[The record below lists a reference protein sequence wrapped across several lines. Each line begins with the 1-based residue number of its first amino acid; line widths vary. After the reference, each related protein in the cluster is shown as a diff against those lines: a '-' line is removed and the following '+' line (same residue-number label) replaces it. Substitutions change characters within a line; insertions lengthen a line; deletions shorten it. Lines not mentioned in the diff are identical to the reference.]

1 MLSARPHRSAVR
13 ARVAATRSDSAAEA
27 QRLLLPLILA
37 FVLALLMAWPA
48 QVRAQGAAATTAS
61 TSGTHTV
68 RPGETLW
75 SLAARYY
82 GDGHKWRDLA
92 SSNGLAEGGERG
104 IAVGQVLRVPAA
116 GASLAQSRA
125 AMAEA
130 PPRSTPLE
138 AVKPAQGA
146 PAAERVADVKP
157 ESKPEQMSETRP
169 EAAGKSTPESRPE
182 SRAVESVADLAPPPM
197 AAPERGR
204 LMGEDPA
211 ETRGVVR
218 VGLVR
223 RTDLAAARGNDNTTI
238 FLGPEPFNVDTMQGT
253 IDLSGTE
260 SFVAPAGRRTG
271 EFEAA
276 PFALDAGQWK
286 SAGKVV
292 RRASSAAVKSRELQR
307 MQSRDLVEISL
318 PEGVDAAPGTK
329 FVAVSQGAEIGR
341 GIRLAMPTGVLTVE
355 SPESGVTVARVSRL
369 FDVIEQGQAL
379 IPFVEAPSTPVAA
392 EQVEPIESSVQWI
405 TQTPLLPSLKAYL
418 VLSPHADMQVGD
430 RFELSSSAEG
440 HSRVAMVRVVRIG
453 EHGATAIIMHQDQP
467 SIRAGMAARRVG
479 RAP

>member
-1 MLSARPHRSAVR
+1 MLPARPHRSAVR
-13 ARVAATRSDSAAEA
+13 ARVATTRSDSAAEA

-48 QVRAQGAAATTAS
+48 QVRAQGGAATTAS

-116 GASLAQSRA
+116 AASLAQSRA

-130 PPRSTPLE
+130 PPRSTPSE
-138 AVKPAQGA
+138 AVKPAQGT
-146 PAAERVADVKP
+146 PAAERAAVAPEPKP
-157 ESKPEQMSETRP
+157 EPAVAVAVEAKVEPKTEP
-169 EAAGKSTPESRPE
+169 VAEAAP
-182 SRAVESVADLAPPPM
+182 APM
-197 AAPERGR
+197 AAPERGK

-211 ETRGVVR
+211 ETRGIVR

-223 RTDLAAARGNDNTTI
+223 PMDLAAARGSDNTTI
-238 FLGPEPFNVDTMQGT
+238 FLGPEPFNIDTMQGT

-260 SFVAPAGRRTG
+260 SFVAPAGRRSG

-276 PFALDAGQWK
+276 PFALAEAQWK
-286 SAGKVV
+286 ASGAVL
-292 RRASSAAVKSRELQR
+292 RRAASAAVKSRDLQR

-318 PEGVDAAPGTK
+318 PAGVDAAPGTK

-341 GIRLAMPTGVLTVE
+341 GIRLAIPTGVLTVE
-355 SPESGVTVARVSRL
+355 EPESGATVARVSRL
-369 FDVIEQGQAL
+369 FDVVVQGQAL
-379 IPFVEAPSTPVAA
+379 IPFVEAPSAPAA
-392 EQVEPIESSVQWI
+392 SESVSAIESSVRWI
-405 TQTPLLPSLKAYL
+405 TETPLLPSLKAYL
-418 VLSPHADMQVGD
+418 VLAPHADMQVGD
-430 RFELSSSAEG
+430 RFELSSGAEG
-440 HSRVAMVRVVRIG
+440 HTRVATVRVVRIG
-453 EHGATAIIMHQDQP
+453 EHGATAIIMQQDQP
-467 SIRAGMAARRVG
+467 SIRAGMTARRVG

>member
-1 MLSARPHRSAVR
+1 MLPARPHRSAVR

-48 QVRAQGAAATTAS
+48 QVRAQGAPATTAS

-75 SLAARYY
+75 SLAARYF
-82 GDGHKWRDLA
+82 GDGHKWRELA

-104 IAVGQVLRVPAA
+104 IAVGQVLRVPASA
-116 GASLAQSRA
+116 ASLAQSRA

-130 PPRSTPLE
+130 PPRSTPSE
-138 AVKPAQGA
+138 AVRPAQGA
-146 PAAERVADVKP
+146 PAAERVAMRP
-157 ESKPEQMSETRP
+157 ESKPEQMSESKP
-169 EAAGKSTPESRPE
+169 EAAKKLTPEPKPE
-182 SRAVESVADLAPPPM
+182 SRAVELVEDLAPPPM
-197 AAPERGR
+197 ALPERGK

-211 ETRGVVR
+211 ETRGIVR

-223 RTDLAAARGNDNTTI
+223 QTDLAAARGNDNTTI

-260 SFVAPAGRRTG
+260 SFVAPAGRRAG
-271 EFEAA
+271 EFVAA

-286 SAGKVV
+286 SAGRVV
-292 RRASSAAVKSRELQR
+292 RRASSPAVKSRELQR

-318 PEGVDAAPGTK
+318 PAGMDAAPGTK
-329 FVAVSQGAEIGR
+329 FVAVVQGAEIGR
-341 GIRLAMPTGVLTVE
+341 GIRLAIPTGVLTVVA
-355 SPESGVTVARVSRL
+355 PESGVTMARVSRL
-369 FDVIEQGQAL
+369 FDVIEQDQAL
-379 IPFVEAPSTPVAA
+379 LPFVEAPATPVATDRLEA
-392 EQVEPIESSVQWI
+392 IESAVRWI
-405 TQTPLLPSLKAYL
+405 TEAPLLPSLKAYL
-418 VLSPHADMQVGD
+418 VLAPHADMQVGD

-440 HSRVAMVRVVRIG
+440 HTRVASVRIVRIG